1 MLIQETMS
9 FLRWLCEHEYRIQY
23 SDAAVEVWGY
33 ALRSMD
39 ITPAIAKQAV
49 LDHYKANDAVVAT
62 PGGIAKRAVNIHAA
76 RVAGDRARALEPP
89 KPVRHPLSWR
99 ARNPELWDQL
109 FEEGRRQGNA
119 ERAAATERRNGQQDD
134 QENHDGWMAA

>member
-1 MLIQETMS
+1 MDVKQTIAMLTWINQTDPRVMLNEAS
-9 FLRWLCEHEYRIQY
+9 VERWH
-23 SDAAVEVWGY
+23 Y
-33 ALRSMD
+33 ALRTVEPSV
-39 ITPAIAKQAV
+39 AKQAV
-49 LDHYKANDAVVAT
+49 LEHYKAHEDIPASSAA
-62 PGGIAKRAVNIHAA
+62 IAKRAGYIKSS
-76 RVAGDRARALEPP
+76 RDAGDRARVIEPP

-119 ERAAATERRNGQQDD
+119 ERAAATEKRNGQQHN